1 MNSCMI
7 LSSWATTSIEEV
19 AEANGSGLR
28 WFQFHIFQDKTF
40 TIDLVQQAECA
51 GYKALVLRIDTPVI
65 GRRLADARNKFNLP
79 NGIKLVNFNTNS
91 VQNSTDS
98 QQKYV

>member
-1 MNSCMI
+1 MFIMLYICVASLSMKSCMI

-51 GYKALVLRIDTPVI
+51 GYKALVLTIDTPVI
-65 GRRLADARNKFNLP
+65 GRRLADARN
-79 NGIKLVNFNTNS
+79 
-91 VQNSTDS
+91 
-98 QQKYV
+98 